1 VEVIQVSD
9 ASAEDI
15 VGALTA
21 VGLTIDEARRGA
33 AAIFRGRLR
42 RAIAGVHDD
51 RDWIGASLDAEQ
63 FAAIDKAAAALES
76 QPITYP
82 PSVLRAA
89 FINLGTAR
97 HLEAPAQS
105 SPAARVSPDERAG
118 RTLAVDKVTSRGLTP
133 LTPEQW
139 VKARQALG
147 RGCTWLLFGT
157 SKKALDNAVTR
168 VQQAAR
174 GNVQQRSQS
183 STA

>member
-1 VEVIQVSD
+1 MSD

-42 RAIAGVHDD
+42 RAIASVHDD
-51 RDWIGASLDAEQ
+51 REWLDASLDAEQ
-63 FAAIDKAAAALES
+63 FAAIEKAAATLES
-76 QPITYP
+76 QPITLP
-82 PSVLRAA
+82 PSILRAA
-89 FINLGTAR
+89 FTNRGTGR
-97 HLEAPAQS
+97 HLDAPAQS
-105 SPAARVSPDERAG
+105 PSAPRASPDERAG
-118 RTLAVDKVTSRGLTP
+118 RTLAVDNVTSRGLTP

-139 VKARQALG
+139 ATARQALG

-157 SKKALDNAVTR
+157 SKKALDNAMTR

-174 GNVQQRSQS
+174 GSIRQRNQP